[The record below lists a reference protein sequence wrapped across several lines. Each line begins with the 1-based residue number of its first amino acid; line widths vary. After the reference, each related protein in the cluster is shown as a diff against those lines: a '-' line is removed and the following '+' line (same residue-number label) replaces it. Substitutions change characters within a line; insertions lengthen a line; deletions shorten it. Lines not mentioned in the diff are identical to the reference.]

1 MDMNRDQEQ
10 TENKWNS
17 TPKRP
22 DWEYLLPVVLLF
34 GGFWLFNRW
43 FGFHGADSGIAI
55 LLAFVFLAVISFVF
69 GLVSRLIFH
78 LDKRSEITVFER
90 LAETAF
96 NLAKAIFRAC

>member
-1 MDMNRDQEQ
+1 MNMNRDHEQ
-10 TENKWNS
+10 AENKWKS

-34 GGFWLFNRW
+34 AGFWLFNRW
-43 FGFHGADSGIAI
+43 FGFHGADSGIAV
-55 LLAFVFLAVISFVF
+55 LLAFVVLVITSFVF
-69 GLVSRLIFH
+69 SLVGRLIFH

-96 NLAKAIFRAC
+96 SLAKAIFRAC